1 LENSEIHSQ
10 ANITR
15 LLLPGDQ
22 PLPGITAFS
31 DHLKRVFPVLA
42 LAAESELVL
51 RLSIWNLVNAE
62 PLVRRSEQARQVPL
76 DIFDVIELRSQRVI
90 DINNDDLPVGFFL
103 IQQSHDPEDFDL
115 LDLAG
120 VADKFANLTD
130 VKWVIVALGFG
141 FRMDYIGIF
150 PCL

>member
-1 LENSEIHSQ
+1 MADSEVHLQ

-15 LLLPGDQ
+15 LLLPGDH

-51 RLSIWNLVNAE
+51 RLPIWDLVNAE
-62 PLVRRSEQARQVPL
+62 PLVRRSQQAWQVSL
-76 DIFDVIELRSQRVI
+76 HVFNVIELRSQWVI
-90 DINNDDLPVGFFL
+90 DIDNDDLPVGFFL

-115 LDLAG
+115 LDLTG
-120 VADKFANLTD
+120 VADKFADLTD

-141 FRMDYIGIF
+141 FRVDYIGVF

>member
-1 LENSEIHSQ
+1 MNSEVHLQ
-10 ANITR
+10 ANIAR
-15 LLLPGDQ
+15 LLLPSDH

-42 LAAESELVL
+42 LAAESKLVL
-51 RLSIWNLVNAE
+51 RLSIWNLVDAE
-62 PLVRRSEQARQVPL
+62 PLVRRSQQAWQVSL
-76 DIFDVIELRSQRVI
+76 HVFDVIELRSQWVI

-120 VADKFANLTD
+120 VANEFANLTD

-141 FRMDYIGIF
+141 FRVDYIRVF